1 MSKSLGNFFTVRDI
15 SKEYDLMVVRLFM
28 LSAHYRNPVNFS
40 RDLIDQAKSALE
52 RLKNAKSRME
62 DTLKNGTDARADDQF
77 LSAVDQR
84 RQDFID
90 AMDDDLNTADAI
102 GALFELVRETNT
114 RFSEPR
120 GKAEA
125 QKALDVFN
133 ELVGVLGILPRE
145 EEVPAELVRMAE
157 ERQEARKQKD
167 WKRADELR
175 DKIAAAGYLV
185 EDTPTGPKVKRA

>member
-1 MSKSLGNFFTVRDI
+1 
-15 SKEYDLMVVRLFM
+15 
-28 LSAHYRNPVNFS
+28 
-40 RDLIDQAKSALE
+40 
-52 RLKNAKSRME
+52 ME
-62 DTLKNGTDARADDQF
+62 DALKNGTAAPADDQF
-77 LSAVDQR
+77 LSVVDQR

-145 EEVPAELVRMAE
+145 EEVPAEIVRMAE

>member
-1 MSKSLGNFFTVRDI
+1 
-15 SKEYDLMVVRLFM
+15 
-28 LSAHYRNPVNFS
+28 
-40 RDLIDQAKSALE
+40 
-52 RLKNAKSRME
+52 
-62 DTLKNGTDARADDQF
+62 
-77 LSAVDQR
+77 
-84 RQDFID
+84 
-90 AMDDDLNTADAI
+90 MDDDLNTADAI

-145 EEVPAELVRMAE
+145 EEVPAEIVRMAE
-157 ERQEARKQKD
+157 ERQEARKRKD

-175 DKIAAAGYLV
+175 DQITAAGYLV
-185 EDTPTGPKVKRA
+185 EDTPTGPRSSGYRRNGNKL